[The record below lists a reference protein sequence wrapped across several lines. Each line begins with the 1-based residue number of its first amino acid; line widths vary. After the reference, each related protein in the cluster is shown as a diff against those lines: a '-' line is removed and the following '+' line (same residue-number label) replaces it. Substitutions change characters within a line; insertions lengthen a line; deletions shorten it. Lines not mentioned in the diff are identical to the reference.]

1 MIKEK
6 KILFIDS
13 YHNSLYGAQK
23 SMLNLAAKLKER
35 NLEVVI
41 ASVAQGDLLKEAGDK
56 GFNIFCFNLNHYLL
70 RSVSV
75 NNTILKKLWY
85 LCVLLLTWCKILFKY
100 ILKVKKYDIIC
111 INDIRTCIL
120 LLPLIIIYQKKMIWY
135 IRIREEQKK
144 IVYILSHFFSIVI
157 FISSDLQ
164 EATHLS
170 KTTKTEKLLT
180 GFPNHDL
187 KFQETNLNEVKFV
200 TVGSINARKNQIEV
214 LDVFKRLDEKINFK
228 CTLDIIGSYE
238 PEDYDYYKKLEKKIS
253 DDLLLKYKVKIK
265 GYSNNVISELERYD
279 VFIFSSL
286 REGLPRSV
294 IEALQAGL
302 YVITRPV
309 DGIKD
314 IILMDDLGFIYTR
327 LDEFDDFT
335 VNKISLYTKNKNLKL
350 ARNAFINKRFDNDKY
365 VDDFLKIINSLLGKA

>member
-1 MIKEK
+1 M
-6 KILFIDS
+6 
-13 YHNSLYGAQK
+13 
-23 SMLNLAAKLKER
+23 
-35 NLEVVI
+35 
-41 ASVAQGDLLKEAGDK
+41 
-56 GFNIFCFNLNHYLL
+56 
-70 RSVSV
+70 
-75 NNTILKKLWY
+75 
-85 LCVLLLTWCKILFKY
+85 
-100 ILKVKKYDIIC
+100 
-111 INDIRTCIL
+111 
-120 LLPLIIIYQKKMIWY
+120 
-135 IRIREEQKK
+135 
-144 IVYILSHFFSIVI
+144 
-157 FISSDLQ
+157 
-164 EATHLS
+164 
-170 KTTKTEKLLT
+170 
-180 GFPNHDL
+180 
-187 KFQETNLNEVKFV
+187 
-200 TVGSINARKNQIEV
+200 
-214 LDVFKRLDEKINFK
+214 
-228 CTLDIIGSYE
+228 
-238 PEDYDYYKKLEKKIS
+238 
-253 DDLLLKYKVKIK
+253 KVKIK

>member
-1 MIKEK
+1 MK
-6 KILFIDS
+6 
-13 YHNSLYGAQK
+13 N
-23 SMLNLAAKLKER
+23 
-35 NLEVVI
+35 
-41 ASVAQGDLLKEAGDK
+41 
-56 GFNIFCFNLNHYLL
+56 
-70 RSVSV
+70 
-75 NNTILKKLWY
+75 
-85 LCVLLLTWCKILFKY
+85 
-100 ILKVKKYDIIC
+100 
-111 INDIRTCIL
+111 
-120 LLPLIIIYQKKMIWY
+120 
-135 IRIREEQKK
+135 KK

-170 KTTKTEKLLT
+170 KRTKTEKLLT